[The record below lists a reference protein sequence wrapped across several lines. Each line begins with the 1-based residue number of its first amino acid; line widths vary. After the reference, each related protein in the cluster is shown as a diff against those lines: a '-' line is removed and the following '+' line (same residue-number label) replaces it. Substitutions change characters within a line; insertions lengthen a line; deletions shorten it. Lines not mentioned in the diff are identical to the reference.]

1 MEILVGFFLVFIMV
15 LIAGIY
21 VIRAK
26 RIEQENRFIQSYIDS
41 AIITA
46 KLMQAIYDS
55 SDRNE
60 EVKL

>member
-26 RIEQENRFIQSYIDS
+26 RIEQENRFIQSSYI
-41 AIITA
+41 
-46 KLMQAIYDS
+46 
-55 SDRNE
+55 
-60 EVKL
+60 